1 MRDCEECQPYVNHL
15 IVEHRRLHGMLHS
28 ARTSIMQSR
37 GPDRDASVDDIVHAL
52 RRIRS
57 ELAQH
62 FAEEDAGGCL
72 DEAVCHCPRL
82 AAEAKR
88 IEAEH
93 PELLSEI
100 DRLIAEALDSEQS
113 VANRISM
120 ERDFEQLYRQLCVHE
135 AAENAILRQAFGT
148 NVNGGEIDN
157 PVVHDF

>member
-1 MRDCEECQPYVNHL
+1 MRDYDECLPYVNHL
-15 IVEHRRLHGMLHS
+15 VAEHRRMHGMLHQ
-28 ARTSIMQSR
+28 ARTSILQSG
-37 GPDRDASVDDIVHAL
+37 GPDRDASVDDIVSAL
-52 RRIRS
+52 RHIRS
-57 ELAQH
+57 ELAHH
-62 FAEEDAGGCL
+62 FGEEEAGGCL

-93 PELLSEI
+93 PVLLAEI

-120 ERDFEQLYRQLCVHE
+120 ERDFEHLYRQLCAHE
-135 AAENAILRQAFGT
+135 AAENAILRQAFGM
-148 NVNGGEIDN
+148 NVNGGEFEN